1 MIGFDHVDVVTDEG
15 VRLLHDITLTV
26 SERRVGVIGANG
38 SGKTTLARL
47 INGLTLP
54 TTGHVT
60 VGERDT
66 ARDPR
71 GVQRA
76 VGFVFQDAD
85 HQLVYPTPLEDIAL
99 GLRAH
104 GLSKADAG
112 EAAMVTLRRVALDH
126 KADQAIHTLSGGE
139 KHLVALCGV
148 LALEPEWIV
157 LDEPTTTL
165 DLVNRRRVVEV
176 LLGLPQ
182 HLVIVSHDLDLVR
195 QLDRVVLLD
204 QGTVVGDG
212 RPDPVINAYTGLVG
226 GA

>member
-15 VRLLHDITLTV
+15 VRLLHDINLTV

-38 SGKTTLARL
+38 SGKTTFARL

-54 TTGHVT
+54 TTGTVT
-60 VGERDT
+60 VGDLDT

-104 GLSKADAG
+104 GLNKREAN

-126 KADQAIHTLSGGE
+126 KAHQAIHTLSGGE

-148 LALEPEWIV
+148 LALEPTWIV

-165 DLVNRRRVVEV
+165 DLVNRRRVVQV

-204 QGTVVGDG
+204 QGAVVGDG
-212 RPDPVINAYTGLVG
+212 LPGPVIDRYTALVG
-226 GA
+226 GE

>member
-1 MIGFDHVDVVTDEG
+1 MITLTDVDVVAVDG
-15 VRLLHDITLTV
+15 PVLLHDISV
-26 SERRVGVIGANG
+26 SLSQRRVAVIGANG

-54 TTGHVT
+54 TRGTVT
-60 VGERDT
+60 VDDMDT
-66 ARDPR
+66 AQETRA
-71 GVQRA
+71 VQRR

-85 HQLVYPTPLEDIAL
+85 HQLVYPTPVEDIAL

-104 GLSKADAG
+104 GFGKR
-112 EAAMVTLRRVALDH
+112 AAHESAMDTLRRVALEH

-148 LALEPEWIV
+148 LALEPTWIV

-165 DLVNRRRVVEV
+165 DLVNRRRVIDV

-195 QLDRVVLLD
+195 QLDRVLLMD
-204 QGTVVGDG
+204 QGAVVADG
-212 RPDPVINAYTGLVG
+212 PAELMIGTYADLIGVG
-226 GA
+226 

>member
-1 MIGFDHVDVVTDEG
+1 VIGFDHVDVMTDEG
-15 VRLLHDITLTV
+15 VQLLHDITLTV

-38 SGKTTLARL
+38 SGKTTFARL
-47 INGLTLP
+47 VNGLTLP
-54 TTGHVT
+54 TTGSVR
-60 VGERDT
+60 VGELDT

-71 GVQRA
+71 AVQRA

-85 HQLVYPTPLEDIAL
+85 HQLVYPTPREDIAL

-104 GLSKADAG
+104 GLSKADAN
-112 EAAMVTLRRVALDH
+112 EAAMSTLRRVALAH

-148 LALEPEWIV
+148 LALEPTWIV

-182 HLVIVSHDLDLVR
+182 HLIIVSHDLDLVR

-204 QGTVVGDG
+204 RGEVVGDG
-212 RPDPVINAYTGLVG
+212 RPGPVIDAYTTLVG
-226 GA
+226 GT